1 MTKGGFT
8 YILTNRTY
16 GVLYVGVT
24 ADIAERIWLH
34 RNGKGSKFCRRFGI
48 DRVVLVEEHPT
59 ILEAI
64 KREKQLKNWQ
74 REWKNELIEASN
86 PEWLE
91 LMPTSS

>member
-24 ADIAERIWLH
+24 TDIAERIWLH

-48 DRVVLVEEHPT
+48 DRVVLVEEYPT

-74 REWKNELIEASN
+74 REWKIELIEASN